1 VSNERQHSAV
11 KQRTTY
17 VPLDEN
23 FLSNLPNTAECKIKQ
38 ILLSSSKNLMSNS
51 KFSTAAPQL
60 GSGAWTNAPEY
71 EEGGEHHLR
80 ATEFLAAINWEGLCK
95 LASTHR
101 GGIHCHISENY
112 SLGNFNMVRALE
124 FSDGT
129 TWVARPRLPDLGVV
143 SESRGTLGF
152 ARVMESEVA
161 IMKFL
166 RSAGKEFN
174 LTEEFPTK
182 SSLQSSIPVPKVLHY
197 DPIPHNDIG
206 APYLLM
212 SYINGPCASE
222 QCLKMASPVGQFGN
236 FIQDSNFRRQMAEI
250 QVKL

>member
-1 VSNERQHSAV
+1 MSNERQHSAV

-23 FLSNLPNTAECKIKQ
+23 FLSNLPNTADCKIKQ
-38 ILLSSSKNLMSNS
+38 ILLSSNS

-212 SYINGPCASE
+212 SYINGTCASE